1 VHYITNVLHDLKQS
15 DKVSEEDKKKLEPKI
30 VELSVRQQAK
40 GCVMMARQL
49 ALEWELSGG
58 ELEKA
63 LAKARNG
70 DEHPVTPFLPKEGP
84 TGIEGLEIDLGNRPR
99 L

>member
-1 VHYITNVLHDLKQS
+1 VLRDLHKA
-15 DKVSEEDKKKLEPKI
+15 DKVSDDEKRSLEQK
-30 VELSVRQQAK
+30 VTELSVRQQAK
-40 GCVMMARQL
+40 GCVMMAQQM

-70 DEHPVTPFLPKEGP
+70 DEWTATPLLPKEGP
-84 TGIEGLEIDLGNRPR
+84 TGIAGLEIDLGNRPR